1 MNPIEAQLFG
11 NGNASVADQLF
22 SPPAA
27 ADVSSQLFG
36 ANTPSVADQLF
47 DDDNGVDEDDD
58 DDGIESDDTDE
69 DFPEEDS
76 TDEEG
81 SVADQLFSEATSDV
95 SDQLFGGVPP
105 VVALNAN
112 PSVPVAEQLFGN
124 KQYAEAELLAIPG
137 IDLTRLLSP
146 YPMSNANL
154 TVNIGVVNIFHEG

>member
-1 MNPIEAQLFG
+1 MNPIEAQLFD
-11 NGNASVADQLF
+11 NGNTSVADQLF

-36 ANTPSVADQLF
+36 ADTPSVADQLF
-47 DDDNGVDEDDD
+47 DDNNGVDEDDD
-58 DDGIESDDTDE
+58 DGIEPDDNDE

-81 SVADQLFSEATSDV
+81 SVADQLFGEATPDV
-95 SDQLFGGVPP
+95 SDQLFGAVPP
-105 VVALNAN
+105 VVALNASS
-112 PSVPVAEQLFGN
+112 SVPVSEQLFGN
-124 KQYAEAELLAIPG
+124 KQYEEGELLAIPG